1 MAVVAGVDFGTL
13 SVRVSIVDSDRGL
26 LASAI
31 AEYPLHRKREDPEHV
46 PGHRK
51 IHSTG
56 TRRMNNSASERA
68 QHQVN
73 LLELRRVAIRRI
85 YGWGI
90 RMKPWMTLSI
100 FTGALLMTTLGAA
113 GATPQPGSTTKKSFG
128 KTTDGQPVDL
138 YVLTNSSGA
147 EASIT
152 NYGGAVVSLKV
163 PDRSGK
169 LADVVLGYDNADG
182 YVNNKSFFGA
192 LVGRYGNRIG
202 HAQFVLDG
210 NTYTLAKNN
219 GENSL
224 HGGIKGFN
232 KALWTAKILPAK
244 DGQALELSYL
254 SKDGEE
260 GFPGNLK
267 VSVIYTLT
275 DSNALRIEYSATTD
289 KKTVVNLTNH
299 SYFNLAGQGSG
310 DILGHQL
317 MIQAD
322 KFTPVDAGL
331 IPTGE
336 LRDVAGTPFDFRKLV
351 AIGARIDQ
359 DEEQIK
365 LGGGYDH
372 NFVLRSSAAPGE
384 SLAAR
389 VVEPTTGRVLEVWTT
404 EPGVQFYTGNFLDG
418 KTVGKGGLAY
428 PRRSAFCLETQHYPD
443 SPNQP
448 KFPSVVLKP
457 GERYHTITTYKF
469 SIEK

>member
-1 MAVVAGVDFGTL
+1 
-13 SVRVSIVDSDRGL
+13 
-26 LASAI
+26 
-31 AEYPLHRKREDPEHV
+31 
-46 PGHRK
+46 
-51 IHSTG
+51 
-56 TRRMNNSASERA
+56 
-68 QHQVN
+68 
-73 LLELRRVAIRRI
+73 
-85 YGWGI
+85 
-90 RMKPWMTLSI
+90 
-100 FTGALLMTTLGAA
+100 MTTLAPI
-113 GATPQPGSTTKKSFG
+113 GATPQSRSTTKKSFG
-128 KTTDGQPVDL
+128 KTPDGQPLDL
-138 YVLTNSSGA
+138 YVLTAKGGA

-163 PDRSGK
+163 PDRNGK

-182 YVNNKSFFGA
+182 YVNDKSFFGA

-210 NTYTLAKNN
+210 KTYTLAKNN

-232 KALWTAKILPAK
+232 KAVWTAKIIPAK
-244 DGQALELSYL
+244 DGQSLELSYL

-275 DSNALRIEYSATTD
+275 DSNALRITYSATSD

-310 DILGHQL
+310 DILGHL
-317 MIQAD
+317 LIIQAD

-336 LRDVAGTPFDFRKLV
+336 FRDVAGTPFDFRKEL

-359 DEEQIK
+359 DEEQLK

-372 NFVLRSSAAPGE
+372 NFVLQRSNDPEE

-389 VVEPTTGRVLEVWTT
+389 VLEPVSGRILEVWTT

-418 KTVGKGGLAY
+418 KTIGKGGVTY
-428 PRRSAFCLETQHYPD
+428 PRRSAFCLETQHFPD

-448 KFPSVVLKP
+448 KFPSAVLNA
-457 GERYHTITTYKF
+457 GERYRTITTYKF
-469 SIEK
+469 SVRK

>member
-1 MAVVAGVDFGTL
+1 M
-13 SVRVSIVDSDRGL
+13 
-26 LASAI
+26 
-31 AEYPLHRKREDPEHV
+31 KRM
-46 PGHRK
+46 
-51 IHSTG
+51 I
-56 TRRMNNSASERA
+56 M
-68 QHQVN
+68 
-73 LLELRRVAIRRI
+73 L
-85 YGWGI
+85 
-90 RMKPWMTLSI
+90 MI
-100 FTGALLMTTLGAA
+100 FMGAMLMTTLAPI
-113 GATPQPGSTTKKSFG
+113 GATPQPGSPTKKSFG
-128 KTTDGQPVDL
+128 KTPDGQPIDL
-138 YVLTNSSGA
+138 YVLTNKSGA
-147 EASIT
+147 EVSIT

-163 PDRSGK
+163 PDRNGK
-169 LADVVLGYDNADG
+169 LADVVLGYDNVDG
-182 YVNNKSFFGA
+182 YVNDKSFFGA

-202 HAQFVLDG
+202 HAQFALDG
-210 NTYTLAKNN
+210 KTYTLAKNN

-232 KALWTAKILPAK
+232 KAVWTAKIIPAK
-244 DGQALELSYL
+244 DGQSLELSYL

-267 VSVIYTLT
+267 VSVVYTLT
-275 DSNALRIEYSATTD
+275 DSNALRIAYSATTD

-299 SYFNLAGQGSG
+299 SYFNLGGQGSG

-336 LRDVAGTPFDFRKLV
+336 LRDVASTPFDFRKPA

-359 DEEQIK
+359 DEEQLK

-372 NFVLRSSAAPGE
+372 NFVLRRSNGAGE
-384 SLAAR
+384 FLAAR
-389 VVEPTTGRVLEVWTT
+389 VVEPASGRVLEVWTT

-418 KTVGKGGLAY
+418 KTSGKGGVTY
-428 PRRSAFCLETQHYPD
+428 PKRSAFCLETQHYPD

-469 SIEK
+469 SNEK

>member
-1 MAVVAGVDFGTL
+1 M
-13 SVRVSIVDSDRGL
+13 
-26 LASAI
+26 
-31 AEYPLHRKREDPEHV
+31 KRM
-46 PGHRK
+46 
-51 IHSTG
+51 I
-56 TRRMNNSASERA
+56 M
-68 QHQVN
+68 
-73 LLELRRVAIRRI
+73 L
-85 YGWGI
+85 
-90 RMKPWMTLSI
+90 MT
-100 FTGALLMTTLGAA
+100 FTGAMLMTTLVPI

-128 KTTDGQPVDL
+128 KTPDGQPVDL
-138 YVLTNSSGA
+138 YVLTAKGGA
-147 EASIT
+147 EACIT

-163 PDRSGK
+163 PDRNGK

-182 YVNNKSFFGA
+182 YVNDKSFFGA

-202 HAQFVLDG
+202 HAQFALDG
-210 NTYTLAKNN
+210 KTYTLAKNN

-232 KALWTAKILPAK
+232 KAVWTAKIIPAK
-244 DGQALELSYL
+244 DGQSLELSYL

-267 VSVIYTLT
+267 VSVVYTLT
-275 DSNALRIEYSATTD
+275 DSNALRITYSAISD

-310 DILGHQL
+310 DILGHL
-317 MIQAD
+317 LIIQAD

-336 LRDVAGTPFDFRKLV
+336 FRDVAATPFDFRKEL

-359 DEEQIK
+359 DEEQLK

-372 NFVLRSSAAPGE
+372 NFVLQRSNDPEE

-389 VVEPTTGRVLEVWTT
+389 VLEPVSGRVLEVWTT

-418 KTVGKGGLAY
+418 KTIGKGGVTY
-428 PRRSAFCLETQHYPD
+428 PRRSAFCLETQHFPD

-448 KFPSVVLKP
+448 KFPSVVLNP

-469 SIEK
+469 SVKK